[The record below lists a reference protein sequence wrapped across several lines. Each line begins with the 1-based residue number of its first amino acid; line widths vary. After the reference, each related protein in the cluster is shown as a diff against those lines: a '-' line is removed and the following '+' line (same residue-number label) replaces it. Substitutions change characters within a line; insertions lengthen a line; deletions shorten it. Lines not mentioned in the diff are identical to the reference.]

1 MTETPIDKNNQ
12 AREAERAV
20 LGGLMLETH
29 RFDTV
34 IQVITEVDFHT
45 KEHQI
50 IFESMAELVNEN
62 KPLDPLTVSEQ
73 LDNSNNLNRVGGK
86 NYLIELATS
95 TPSAANLEAY
105 AEIIRQRSISRKLM
119 HANSE
124 ITELIN
130 NPQGQNG
137 EALLDHAE
145 RLIFA
150 LNDETSQNDS
160 SLQSMKEL
168 IPSTMDRLHELSNK
182 KGGLIGSSTGFKD
195 LDKKLQGIQD
205 GDLIIVAG
213 RPSMGKTSFAMNI
226 AENVLV
232 NDDSDGAVLIFSL
245 EMPGESLTTR
255 MLSGMCK
262 LDQQNVRSG
271 MLRDDQLKILLQEG
285 ERLKNLPLWIDD
297 SSLLSPMELR
307 AKARRLARSEGG
319 LSLIVVDYLQLMQLP
334 TSAENRVNQISE
346 ISRALKSLAKELNVP
361 VIALS
366 QLNRAV
372 EQRPNKRP
380 IMADLRDSG
389 AIEQDADVVILLGKH
404 QKGIDIRESDQN
416 ADGESQGEDYEPI
429 KLLLAKQRNGPTGNV
444 DLAFRR
450 KYTRFEILQGEPRLN

>member
-1 MTETPIDKNNQ
+1 MSDISIDQNNQ

-34 IQVITEVDFHT
+34 IQVITETDFQG
-45 KEHQI
+45 KDHQI
-50 IFESMAELVNEN
+50 IFESMSELVNEN
-62 KPLDPLTVSEQ
+62 KPLDPLTVSEK

-119 HANSE
+119 QANSE
-124 ITELIN
+124 ITDLIN

-137 EALLDHAE
+137 EELLDHAE
-145 RLIFA
+145 RLIFS

-182 KGGLIGSSTGFKD
+182 KGGLIGSSTGFTD
-195 LDKKLQGIQD
+195 LDKKLQGIQN

-226 AENVLV
+226 AENVLT
-232 NDDSDGAVLIFSL
+232 NDDTDGAVLIFSL

-255 MLSGMCK
+255 MLSGMSK

-271 MLRDDQLKILLQEG
+271 MLRDDQLKILLEEG

-297 SSLLSPMELR
+297 SSLLTPMELR

-346 ISRALKSLAKELNVP
+346 ISRALKSLAKELDVP

-389 AIEQDADVVILLGKH
+389 AIEQDADVILF
-404 QKGIDIRESDQN
+404 IYRDEVYNEDS
-416 ADGESQGEDYEPI
+416 EQGNKAEI
-429 KLLLAKQRNGPTGNV
+429 IIGKQRNGPIGTV
-444 DLAFRR
+444 HLTFL
-450 KYTRFEILQGEPRLN
+450 KEYTRFCLLYTSPSPRDS

>member
-1 MTETPIDKNNQ
+1 MSDLSINQ
-12 AREAERAV
+12 NEQSREAERAV

-34 IQVITEVDFHT
+34 IQVIKDNDFDG
-45 KEHQI
+45 KDHQI
-50 IFESMAELVNEN
+50 IFQSMSELVEEN
-62 KPLDPLTVSEQ
+62 KPLDPLTVSEK
-73 LDNSNNLNRVGGK
+73 LDNKNALNKVGGK
-86 NYLIELATS
+86 DYLIELATS

-105 AEIIRQRSISRKLM
+105 AEIIRQRSITRKLIKT
-119 HANSE
+119 NSE
-124 ITELIN
+124 ISELIN
-130 NPQGQNG
+130 NPQGQDG
-137 EALLDHAE
+137 LALLDKAE
-145 RLIFA
+145 SMIFA
-150 LNDETSQNDS
+150 LNDESSQDTDTME
-160 SLQSMKEL
+160 SMKSL
-168 IPSTMDRLHELSNK
+168 IPKTMDRLHELSNK

-205 GDLIIVAG
+205 GDLIVVAG
-213 RPSMGKTSFAMNI
+213 RPSMGKTSLAMNL

-232 NDDSDGAVLIFSL
+232 DKDTKGAVLIFSL

-255 MLSGMCK
+255 MLSGMSK
-262 LDQQNVRSG
+262 LNQQNVRSG
-271 MLRDDQLKILLQEG
+271 MLKDNELKLLLQEG

-307 AKARRLARSEGG
+307 AKARRLARQEEHG

-334 TSAENRVNQISE
+334 TSSENRVNQISE
-346 ISRALKSLAKELNVP
+346 ISRSLKSLAKELQVP

-389 AIEQDADVVILLGKH
+389 AIEQDADVILF
-404 QKGIDIRESDQN
+404 IYRDEVYN
-416 ADGESQGEDYEPI
+416 EDSEEGNKAEI
-429 KLLLAKQRNGPTGNV
+429 IIGKQRNGPIGKVNLTF
-444 DLAFRR
+444 LKEF
-450 KYTRFEILQGEPRLN
+450 TRFEDFAVDSYYDNIQ

>member
-1 MTETPIDKNNQ
+1 MSDISIDQNNQ

-34 IQVITEVDFHT
+34 IQVITETDFQG
-45 KEHQI
+45 KDHQI
-50 IFESMAELVNEN
+50 IFESMSELVNEN
-62 KPLDPLTVSEQ
+62 KPLDPLTVSEK

-119 HANSE
+119 QANSE
-124 ITELIN
+124 ITDLIN

-137 EALLDHAE
+137 EELLDHAE
-145 RLIFA
+145 RLIFS

-182 KGGLIGSSTGFKD
+182 KGGLIGSSTGFTD
-195 LDKKLQGIQD
+195 LDKKLQGIQN

-226 AENVLV
+226 AENVLT
-232 NDDSDGAVLIFSL
+232 NDDIDGAVLIFSL

-255 MLSGMCK
+255 MLSGMSK

-271 MLRDDQLKILLQEG
+271 MLRDDQLKILLEEG

-297 SSLLSPMELR
+297 SSLLTPMELR

-346 ISRALKSLAKELNVP
+346 ISRALKSLAKELDVP

-389 AIEQDADVVILLGKH
+389 AIEQDADVILF
-404 QKGIDIRESDQN
+404 IYRDEVYNEDS
-416 ADGESQGEDYEPI
+416 EQGNKAEI
-429 KLLLAKQRNGPTGNV
+429 IIGKQRNGPIGTV
-444 DLAFRR
+444 HLTFL
-450 KYTRFEILQGEPRLN
+450 KEYTRFENFSNDGFYDSFE